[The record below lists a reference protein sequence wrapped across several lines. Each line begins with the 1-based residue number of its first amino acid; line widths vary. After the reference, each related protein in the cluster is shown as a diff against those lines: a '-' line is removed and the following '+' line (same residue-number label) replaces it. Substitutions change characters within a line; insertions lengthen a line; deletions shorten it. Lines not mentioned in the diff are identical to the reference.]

1 MTLTSIRNF
10 YRSHY
15 ADERGKAEESPG
27 GSDAAMGSKAS
38 KQNGGSG
45 AESRSDIVSSSQ
57 VGQPV
62 RMQHDRHA
70 FILLLTI
77 GSAAD
82 FLFSTLRE

>member
-57 VGQPV
+57 VGQVATRSPCLHSSV
-62 RMQHDRHA
+62 
-70 FILLLTI
+70 
-77 GSAAD
+77 D
-82 FLFSTLRE
+82 FRFCC